1 MYKNLKAEMKKRRI
15 KQNDI
20 ARVLNLSRQSLSY
33 KMRGKRDFKKS
44 EMEQIKRF
52 LAVEMPLD
60 ELFKNE
66 AKD

>member
-1 MYKNLKAEMKKRRI
+1 MYKNLKAEMKKRRV

-44 EMEQIKRF
+44 EMENIKSF